1 MSDTEHD
8 NHGEPYPPDRPNP
21 DGELGLSV
29 DPDIFTAPGAGDL
42 PADSTATPAREA
54 NMFYTQGGT
63 PC

>member
-1 MSDTEHD
+1 MSDNSHD
-8 NHGEPYPPDRPNP
+8 NYGPDRPNP
-21 DGELGLSV
+21 DGEFGLSV

-42 PADSTATPAREA
+42 PTDPANAPGRDA